1 MQFDGGAE
9 NRNSAYSFLNIAALP
24 PKSIVRANCN
34 FRDRNR
40 NRKRLRISIGELA
53 AKKICRKFTADK

>member
-9 NRNSAYSFLNIAALP
+9 SRNSAYSFLNIAALP
-24 PKSIVRANCN
+24 PKSIVCANCN

-40 NRKRLRISIGELA
+40 NRKRLRISIGALA